1 MSYIKVMDELIEK
14 RLERMGKVF
23 FHKKLLFQ
31 DKATGVKN
39 NQKYLYNSEL
49 KCISKIQ

>member
-1 MSYIKVMDELIEK
+1 MDELIEK
-14 RLERMGKVF
+14 RLERIGKVF

-49 KCISKIQ
+49 ECISKIQ